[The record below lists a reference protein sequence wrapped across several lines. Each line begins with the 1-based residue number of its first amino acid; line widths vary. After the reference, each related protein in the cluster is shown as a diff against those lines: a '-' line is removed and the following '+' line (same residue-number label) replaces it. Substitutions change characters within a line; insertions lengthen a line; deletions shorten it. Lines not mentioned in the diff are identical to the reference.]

1 MLVAGARL
9 SKHRGDPP
17 CGCTRCA
24 TALKTPGAHRQAGS
38 CPVPENTMR
47 LRFLTAAALALPMAL
62 AAQTTNNVTASFK
75 ASSARYGGWLAA
87 AFDTIPASQYSYKP
101 TPAQQTIGY
110 VAHHPLAPK

>member
-9 SKHRGDPP
+9 SKQRGDPP

-75 ASSARYGGWLAA
+75 ASSARYGGWVAA
-87 AFDTIPASQYSYKP
+87 PVGTLPPRQYSDKT
-101 TPAQQTIGY
+101 TPAQPSRGY
-110 VAHHPLAPK
+110 VAPHPLAPK